1 MSPPAPDFLGWLHE
15 TGFIV
20 KDQHLWRAALTHG
33 SLGEDAD
40 YERLEFLGDRV
51 LGLCVANI
59 LFESMDAPEGQ
70 LSLRLNALVSRQSC
84 AHVARSIGVAEHVR
98 MGSQA
103 RNDGGADSDNILGDV
118 MEALLGANH
127 LEAGFA
133 PTRDLVA
140 RLWRELLLGERG
152 RAKHPKSALQEWT
165 AAKRRAPPEYE
176 VIERFGP
183 DHSAK
188 FAVRVAVKNVGEA
201 QAVASSKQEA
211 ETAAAKAFMERY
223 GG

>member
-1 MSPPAPDFLGWLHE
+1 M
-15 TGFIV
+15 
-20 KDQHLWRAALTHG
+20 AAW
-33 SLGEDAD
+33 GENAN

-59 LFESMDAPEGQ
+59 LFKSMDAPEGQ

-98 MGSQA
+98 MASQA
-103 RNDGGADSDNILGDV
+103 RNDGGANSDNILGDV

-133 PTRDLVA
+133 PTCDLVA

-152 RAKHPKSALQEWT
+152 ARQAPQIRPAGMD
-165 AAKRRAPPEYE
+165 RRE
-176 VIERFGP
+176 
-183 DHSAK
+183 K
-188 FAVRVAVKNVGEA
+188 A
-201 QAVASSKQEA
+201 QSP
-211 ETAAAKAFMERY
+211 RI
-223 GG
+223 